1 MFIDTQLSNT
11 NYIPNCHPPSSA
23 VSGSVFFDSG
33 DQCMKVYDGSTWH
46 KIDTMATSIVDHDTA
61 QVVDWIMDRMKAEQS
76 IADMSAKY
84 PLVADAIKQLETAL
98 KLCSNLDND

>member
-1 MFIDTQLSNT
+1 MFIDTKISNK
-11 NYIPNCHPPSSA
+11 NHIPNCYTPSSA
-23 VSGSVFFDSG
+23 VPGSVFFDSG
-33 DQCMKVYDGSTWH
+33 EQCMKVYDGTTWH
-46 KIDTMATSIVDHDTA
+46 TIESVAISLPDMSTMDA
-61 QVVDWIMDRMKAEQS
+61 VDWVMDRMKTEQS

>member
-1 MFIDTQLSNT
+1 MFIDTKISNK
-11 NYIPNCHPPSSA
+11 NYIPNCYPPSSA
-23 VSGSVFFDSG
+23 VPGSVYFDSG
-33 DQCMKVYDGSTWH
+33 EQCMKAYDGTTWH
-46 KIDTMATSIVDHDTA
+46 TIETTAISIPDHDTA
-61 QVVDWIMDRMKAEQS
+61 QAVDWIMDRMKTEQS

>member
-1 MFIDTQLSNT
+1 
-11 NYIPNCHPPSSA
+11 
-23 VSGSVFFDSG
+23 
-33 DQCMKVYDGSTWH
+33 MKAYDGTTWH
-46 KIDTMATSIVDHDTA
+46 TIETVAISLPDYATSEA
-61 QVVDWIMDRMKAEQS
+61 VDWAMDRMKTEQS